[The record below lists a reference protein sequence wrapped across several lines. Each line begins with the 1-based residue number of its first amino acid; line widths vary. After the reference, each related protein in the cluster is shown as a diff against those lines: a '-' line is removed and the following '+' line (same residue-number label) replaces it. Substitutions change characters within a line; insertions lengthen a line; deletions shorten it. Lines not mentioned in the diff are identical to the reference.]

1 MRRQAPA
8 RSHRRG
14 PPASSANTSPANR
27 RFIDEVPAELI
38 GGSCRR
44 FRGPA
49 IGAIFRTTS
58 SGPTPSRG
66 RGNRTRE
73 ETPVY
78 AYEDEDQST
87 GMALRPGLR
96 VRHAQFGVG
105 QVISVEPLDD
115 DTKLV
120 VRFNAVGVKTL
131 RAKFAR
137 LEPA

>member
-1 MRRQAPA
+1 
-8 RSHRRG
+8 
-14 PPASSANTSPANR
+14 
-27 RFIDEVPAELI
+27 
-38 GGSCRR
+38 
-44 FRGPA
+44 
-49 IGAIFRTTS
+49 
-58 SGPTPSRG
+58 
-66 RGNRTRE
+66 
-73 ETPVY
+73 
-78 AYEDEDQST
+78 
-87 GMALRPGLR
+87 MALRPGLR